1 MKRLIIII
9 AFLVPF
15 ALTAQIKTFSPT
27 GTRISYTPAVNI
39 INSTV
44 ETTLFSD
51 VIEANSLVPGKYYQ
65 FRLDLALSTPALNL
79 ANITIRVKYGSQTV
93 AIVNGAAL
101 SIGATTAVPVTIT
114 GVLVSRGINSQFLPV
129 TVSQGMGSILTLGST
144 NSVARGLMTV
154 DASVDQNF
162 SVTAQFSGVGG
173 NACSLI
179 TDWVLR
185 YDY

>member
-1 MKRLIIII
+1 MKRLLSLFTLLI
-9 AFLVPF
+9 PF
-15 ALTAQIKTFSPT
+15 VLTAQIKTFSPT
-27 GTRISYTPAVNI
+27 GTRISSTPSVSI
-39 INSTV
+39 VNSTV
-44 ETTLFSD
+44 ETTLFAD
-51 VIEANSLVPGKYYQ
+51 LIEANSLVPGKYYQ
-65 FRLDLALSTPALNL
+65 FRIDLAISTPLVNL
-79 ANITIRVKYGSQTV
+79 ANLTIKVKYGSQTI
-93 AIVNGAAL
+93 AIINGAAL

-114 GVLVSRGINSQFLPV
+114 GVLVSRGMNSQFLPV

-154 DASVDQNF
+154 DASVDQTF
-162 SVTAQFSGVGG
+162 SVTAQFSGTGG